1 MTGVHYVDVNGR
13 SVPIPGRKRIGDR
26 VGMSGRQQSQHLP
39 NIKLNHESK
48 FWSFSLSRSSSA
60 NPACNV
66 TCSLPHPSPIP
77 RLLSTHTS
85 PELEDTEIAMVYGS
99 ADAVHP
105 GQQDRSPLC
114 CYSDSVRARQLFVTK
129 FPFFNELNTLAS
141 LESSRSKWLV
151 GVFSGLSLQSNQRKH
166 RQSGISTTMV
176 RPSISFPPHPQ
187 SIPMKMHRMYYTIG
201 GKPILLL
208 GTAALT
214 VPVAPLDF

>member
-1 MTGVHYVDVNGR
+1 MQEIGDKDSDSVLPFSGFHRYLLMTGVHYVDVNGR

-66 TCSLPHPSPIP
+66 TCSLPHPSAIP
-77 RLLSTHTS
+77 RPLSTHTT
-85 PELEDTEIAMVYGS
+85 PKLEDTEIAMVYGS

-105 GQQDRSPLC
+105 CQQGGSPLC
-114 CYSDSVRARQLFVTK
+114 CYSDSVRAHRLFVTK
-129 FPFFNELNTLAS
+129 FPFLTLAS

-151 GVFSGLSLQSNQRKH
+151 GVFSGLSLQSN
-166 RQSGISTTMV
+166 
-176 RPSISFPPHPQ
+176 
-187 SIPMKMHRMYYTIG
+187 
-201 GKPILLL
+201 
-208 GTAALT
+208 
-214 VPVAPLDF
+214 